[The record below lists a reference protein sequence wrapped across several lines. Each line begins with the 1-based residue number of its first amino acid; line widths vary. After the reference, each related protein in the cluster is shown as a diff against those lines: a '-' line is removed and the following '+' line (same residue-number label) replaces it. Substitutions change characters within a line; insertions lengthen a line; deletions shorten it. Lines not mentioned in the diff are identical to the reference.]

1 MAATGLVAKR
11 LDALVGGI
19 EPVERDEC
27 LDAVRYRFQDLQ
39 RAPSGSVGGTSAS
52 ACQARA
58 RLAERELQ
66 KPEHPPIHHREVRPV
81 SAFGAFDSLRDEPPR
96 IVGLSP
102 EGAQTS
108 STPRE
113 MGLGPRI
120 ADIVDREGPRLV
132 EIPLRELP
140 VARSPLD
147 FEKAPP
153 ARPRSLTLPAPSAFS
168 RTVTNAARAPPGPL
182 RRSILA

>member
-1 MAATGLVAKR
+1 M
-11 LDALVGGI
+11 
-19 EPVERDEC
+19 
-27 LDAVRYRFQDLQ
+27 
-39 RAPSGSVGGTSAS
+39 
-52 ACQARA
+52 
-58 RLAERELQ
+58 
-66 KPEHPPIHHREVRPV
+66 

-147 FEKAPP
+147 FEKAPQRSAAIADSAGAQRLLENGP
-153 ARPRSLTLPAPSAFS
+153 ERRARSAK
-168 RTVTNAARAPPGPL
+168 VPL